1 MTPLARSSPQV
12 AARPGENCGL
22 VHAVAAAGRW
32 LTGIYRLDL
41 GLRAEHFVVSPEE
54 ARRLL
59 PGDAPRTGVVVL
71 DEGTEVC
78 LGLYVDPRDQGDP
91 DTVVEE
97 TSHLLCL
104 AWHAAH
110 DRPVSRLVLEL
121 QGEVDRYVVARL
133 QGRDGFGHFEHF
145 SWAPG
150 IDAARCGVYETAHRT
165 ALRYC
170 RLLARR
176 FPGRSDTP
184 ALLSELRWFYRASLE
199 QKLRAAN

>member
-1 MTPLARSSPQV
+1 MTPL
-12 AARPGENCGL
+12 L
-22 VHAVAAAGRW
+22 TAVAAAGRW

-41 GLRAEHFVVSPEE
+41 GLRAEHFVVSPED

-59 PGDAPRTGVVVL
+59 PVGAPRTGVVVL
-71 DEGTEVC
+71 DDGPELR
-78 LGLYVDPRDQGDP
+78 LGLYVDPCDQDDP

-110 DRPVSRLVLEL
+110 DWRVSRLILEL

-133 QGRDGFGHFEHF
+133 QGRDGFRHFERF
-145 SWAPG
+145 SWAAG
-150 IDAARCGVYETAHRT
+150 MDAATRGLYETAHCA

-170 RLLARR
+170 RLLDRR
-176 FPGRSDTP
+176 FPGRSETP
-184 ALLSELRWFYRASLE
+184 ALLSELRSFYRASAD